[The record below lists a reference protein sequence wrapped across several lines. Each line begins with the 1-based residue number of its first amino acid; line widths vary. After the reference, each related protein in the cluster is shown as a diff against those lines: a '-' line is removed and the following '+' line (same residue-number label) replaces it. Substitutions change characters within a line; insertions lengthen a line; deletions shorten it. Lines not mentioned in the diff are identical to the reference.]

1 MPTQAWRSLPTL
13 LTVSPKAFSDGKAV
27 DGASLGDLDI
37 GGVGTVVGSA
47 NNHASADASNV
58 TSGIASSVAQVESV
72 DGLDLL
78 NGSNGLQV
86 ASDAGIQGLADI
98 ALLPPR
104 QKVEE
109 TTKATA
115 TADAGE
121 LQGAIL

>member
-1 MPTQAWRSLPTL
+1 M
-13 LTVSPKAFSDGKAV
+13 
-27 DGASLGDLDI
+27 
-37 GGVGTVVGSA
+37 
-47 NNHASADASNV
+47 
-58 TSGIASSVAQVESV
+58 

-98 ALLPPR
+98 ALTAAGASTGGA
-104 QKVEE
+104 EE

-121 LQGAIL
+121 LLVLCSLASPTSVGLAPSQVRST